1 MSASSKGRNKQNGAT
16 LQPDRPGHKRSSST
30 GSSSITKV
38 AANYDNQNGGRAAS
52 GSSSTSRT
60 RTDKDSAKDLRL
72 KSEDISDVEGISDD
86 RPKRILILS
95 NKIKNVSP
103 VTNSLLPQVVLVQY
117 RYESGSFDAI
127 LNQIEQAVDG
137 DRVTS
142 IACILHTKPG
152 SVLFFT
158 NGDQKEVNKNNTQHK
173 GVSAKHQG
181 QP

>member
-1 MSASSKGRNKQNGAT
+1 MSASSKGRNKQNSAT
-16 LQPDRPGHKRSSST
+16 LQPDRPGHKRSTST

-38 AANYDNQNGGRAAS
+38 SNYDNQNGGRAAS

-60 RTDKDSAKDLRL
+60 RTDKHSQDPAKDLRF
-72 KSEDISDVEGISDD
+72 KSGDISDAEGMSDD

-127 LNQIEQAVDG
+127 LNQIEQAVKG

-158 NGDQKEVNKNNTQHK
+158 NGDQKEVNQNRAQHK
-173 GVSAKHQG
+173 GI
-181 QP
+181 